1 VLTCHRSHGRIDIFS
16 QVFDNSQRNSLR
28 GVDTG
33 FLSVLPLLHGVPN
46 FYKSGIV
53 IRYRSPQSFDLVF
66 RNGGTCKRR
75 SIHTLCPRCA
85 PHPVLCSFSSARKR
99 IPIPALFLSACAPA
113 NSISFVLQCR
123 VSACR
128 SVSFVLRRRVSACRS
143 VSFVLGAQAQADA
156 ILLCPSAPRKRMP
169 IRFL

>member
-53 IRYRSPQSFDLVF
+53 IRYRSPLSFDLVF

-85 PHPVLCSFSSARKR
+85 PHPVPCSFFSARKR
-99 IPIPALFLSACAPA
+99 IPIPALFP
-113 NSISFVLQCR
+113 QR
-123 VSACR
+123 VRASQFHFLCS
-128 SVSFVLRRRVSACRS
+128 SVSRKRMPIRFICS
-143 VSFVLGAQAQADA
+143 
-156 ILLCPSAPRKRMP
+156 SAPRKRMP
-169 IRFL
+169 IRFLCPRCASASRCHTSLSFGAG